1 MESEI
6 SLSEFTSNI
15 ELVKTYIAEASH
27 KSVTRIEYR
36 TFDEGMCGADIF
48 VIDKD
53 KVHHK
58 FEAFV
63 TLCTFYLHSKEW
75 PLTDINSKSADTIFK
90 LWMLTEVEAYTFE
103 ALSIEQIHGQI
114 NWVIGEILKLLAD
127 YKGSKETDQ
136 YPDLWGVYVN
146 DEAIPIDST
155 LDDLGLGEILSGIG
169 LDLKWNSVEIMYET
183 PSSYVFFSW
192 ETGA

>member
-6 SLSEFTSNI
+6 SLDEFISNI
-15 ELVKTYIAEASH
+15 ELVKKQVAEASR
-27 KSVTRIEYR
+27 KLVTRIEYR
-36 TFDEGMCGADIF
+36 THDEGMCNANIF
-48 VIDKD
+48 VISKD
-53 KVHHK
+53 KVQNQ

-63 TLCTFYLHSKEW
+63 TLCTL
-75 PLTDINSKSADTIFK
+75 SADAIFK
-90 LWMLTEVEAYTFE
+90 LWMLPEMEAYTFE

-114 NWVIGEILKLLAD
+114 HWVIGETLKLLAD
-127 YKGSKETDQ
+127 YEGSKETDQ

-155 LDDLGLGEILSGIG
+155 LDDLGLGQILSGIG

-183 PSSYVFFSW
+183 PSSYVFFRGKPGH
-192 ETGA
+192 EACRVFKQFPGLG